1 MFTNFP
7 YLLRNFNEFKIV
19 TDDGKPIRFEENE
32 DVDSDT
38 SPRGTSVALSKA
50 GSGISR
56 VGKHILGYS
65 PIPQHMLERS
75 SEYILRWLK
84 ENGLTQPIQKFPHDL
99 IENNG
104 IPIFDLVA
112 FLTGKPSQMKTKIDG
127 QKNRNEKVKA
137 LYKQYEEFIRSLKEN
152 GALLNTIRPE
162 FLIKL
167 ADYNAFLKIAP
178 NANVNPS
185 LPKMNEQK
193 FQYLSVDAWTT
204 LFYQI
209 IKIYYLGRVNLKT
222 FKTLPGISH
231 DKMSIPEYYLDG
243 SNLFSSAEGILLRWL
258 EIHCE
263 ITKPH
268 IAKRLAGFDVDLRDG
283 HVHILYLYIFYY
295 MNVGYCNC
303 YPKLYW
309 SK

>member
-1 MFTNFP
+1 
-7 YLLRNFNEFKIV
+7 
-19 TDDGKPIRFEENE
+19 
-32 DVDSDT
+32 
-38 SPRGTSVALSKA
+38 
-50 GSGISR
+50 
-56 VGKHILGYS
+56 
-65 PIPQHMLERS
+65 
-75 SEYILRWLK
+75 
-84 ENGLTQPIQKFPHDL
+84 
-99 IENNG
+99 
-104 IPIFDLVA
+104 
-112 FLTGKPSQMKTKIDG
+112 MKTKIDG
-127 QKNRNEKVKA
+127 QKNRNEKIKA

-178 NANVNPS
+178 NANVNPN

-222 FKTLPGISH
+222 FKSLPGISH
-231 DKMSIPEYYLDG
+231 DKMSVPEYYLDG

-263 ITKPH
+263 ITKSH

-283 HVHILYLYIFYY
+283 NVHTLYLYIFNY
-295 MNVGYCNC
+295 MNR
-303 YPKLYW
+303 LLQLL
-309 SK
+309 SKVMLE